1 MKNILYLT
9 FYFEPDLCAG
19 SFRNTTLIKELALKA
34 KGKAKIEVI
43 TTFPN
48 RYDTY
53 KVDAKKNETVE
64 NIEIHR
70 IVLPAHQSGMKD
82 QIMSFKEYYFK
93 ALRITKNKKYDLVIA
108 SSSRLFTA
116 FLAYKIAVAQKV
128 PLYLDIRDIFYD
140 TMEDVLKNKI
150 IKAFSLP
157 VIKYI
162 EKKTFN
168 YAAHINLISAGFKT
182 YFEQY
187 KRPNYSYFTNGID
200 QIFINNNS
208 VLTESKLSFKKIVY
222 AGNVGEGQG
231 LEKIIPEAALRLGTE
246 FQFLIIGDGSTKER
260 LIEKVNEY
268 NLTNVIMMSPME
280 RKELL
285 KVYEDCDFTFVHL
298 NDYDAFKKVL
308 PSKIFELACFPQP
321 LIAGVGGYSYKF
333 ISENVD
339 NKILFNPC
347 DVDSLVTQLKR
358 FIYKKE
364 KRSEFIRKFNRT
376 GINSQMAETMLQY
389 I

>member
-19 SFRNTTLIKELALKA
+19 SFRNTPLIKELALKA

-53 KVDAKKNETVE
+53 KVEAKKNETLE
-64 NIEIHR
+64 NLEIHR

-93 ALRITKNKKYDLVIA
+93 ALQITKNKKYDLVIA

-116 FLAYKIAVAQKV
+116 FLGYKIAFAQKV

-168 YAAHINLISAGFKT
+168 YAAHINLISGGFKT

-200 QIFINNNS
+200 QIFINNNA
-208 VLTESKLSFKKIVY
+208 VLTESKLSLKKIVY

-246 FQFLIIGDGSTKER
+246 FQFLIIGDGGTKER
-260 LIEKVNEY
+260 LTEKVNEY
-268 NLTNVIMMSPME
+268 SLTNVIMMRPME

-285 KVYEDCDFTFVHL
+285 KVYEECDFTFVHL

-339 NKILFNPC
+339 NRILFNPC
-347 DVDSLVTQLKR
+347 DVDSLVTQLKS
-358 FIYKKE
+358 FNYKKE
-364 KRSEFIRKFNRT
+364 KRSEFIKKFNRT
-376 GINSQMAETMLQY
+376 VINSQMAETMLEY